1 MKLSKPMKLKVY
13 LLLVA
18 MVMAGCGTDTS
29 TKKNDTVIA
38 PAPVPAQP
46 LPGQVQT
53 GNVIPNVLPGGITSP
68 IQSVFGPRQNGMYDG
83 IGRED
88 LQNQMMQFNAQ
99 QPFPPSRNWI
109 TRVEILTDSGQNSD
123 PASFNTPIGLK
134 YVRITLVNDANMAFR
149 YTAEGYVWIRPVSF
163 ALVGSLRGYVN
174 NVAQFDV
181 NFGYGNYTGPMLG
194 LFRLDGRLTGTG
206 LIELIENA
214 SGQAVRHVI
223 QY

>member
-1 MKLSKPMKLKVY
+1 MKLNKVVY

-18 MVMAGCGTDTS
+18 VVVAGCGTDTL

-38 PAPVPAQP
+38 PAPVP
-46 LPGQVQT
+46 GQVQT
-53 GNVIPNVLPGGITSP
+53 GNILPNMVTSP

-88 LQNQMMQFNAQ
+88 LSNQQLQFNAQ

-109 TRVEILTDSGQNSD
+109 TRVEILTEDGRNSD
-123 PASFNTPIGLK
+123 PTSFNTPRGLK
-134 YVRITLVNDANMAFR
+134 YIRITLVNDANMALR
-149 YTAEGYVWIRPVSF
+149 YTAEGYVWIRPGSF

-174 NVAQFDV
+174 SVAQFDV
-181 NFGYGNYTGPMLG
+181 NFGYSNFTGPMLG
-194 LFRLDGRLTGTG
+194 ILGLEGRLTGTG
-206 LIELIENA
+206 MIELVENA
-214 SGQAVRHVI
+214 NGQAVKHII

>member
-18 MVMAGCGTDTS
+18 MVVAGCGTDTS
-29 TKKNDTVIA
+29 TTKNDKVLA
-38 PAPVPAQP
+38 PAPV
-46 LPGQVQT
+46 PGQVQT
-53 GNVIPNVLPGGITSP
+53 GNVLPNTVMSP
-68 IQSVFGPRQNGMYDG
+68 IQSVFGPRQRGMYDA

-88 LQNQMMQFNAQ
+88 MGSQQVQFNAQ
-99 QPFPPSRNWI
+99 QPYPASRNWI
-109 TRVEILTDSGQNSD
+109 TRVEILTDTAQNSD
-123 PASFNTPIGLK
+123 PASFNIPTVALK
-134 YVRITLVNDANMAFR
+134 YIRITLVNDANLALR
-149 YTAEGYVWIRPVSF
+149 YTAEGYVWIRPGSF
-163 ALVGSLRGYVN
+163 ALVGSLRGYVG

-214 SGQAVRHVI
+214 SGQSVKHVI